1 MIQKSASFILPTLGL
16 EYSDLK
22 RNGFQTTYLGDARLA
37 DWKSTLGQKLYVE
50 LDSTCSSTYLKELT
64 QHPQYSN
71 LRMDGDSYLIEFD
84 IPKKWTTSVVEKFM
98 EGKYS
103 EIDRDY
109 VKTNFPKYTSSASES
124 INYKILTKSKEL
136 KEYWETILDVELD
149 PDAEVWSIPELKDEI
164 KYYAEE
170 VV

>member
-1 MIQKSASFILPTLGL
+1 
-16 EYSDLK
+16 
-22 RNGFQTTYLGDARLA
+22 
-37 DWKSTLGQKLYVE
+37 
-50 LDSTCSSTYLKELT
+50 
-64 QHPQYSN
+64 
-71 LRMDGDSYLIEFD
+71 
-84 IPKKWTTSVVEKFM
+84 M

-109 VKTNFPKYTSSASES
+109 VKTNFPKYNSNASES

-149 PDAEVWSIPELKDEI
+149 SDAEVWSIPELKDEI
-164 KYYAEE
+164 KYYAE